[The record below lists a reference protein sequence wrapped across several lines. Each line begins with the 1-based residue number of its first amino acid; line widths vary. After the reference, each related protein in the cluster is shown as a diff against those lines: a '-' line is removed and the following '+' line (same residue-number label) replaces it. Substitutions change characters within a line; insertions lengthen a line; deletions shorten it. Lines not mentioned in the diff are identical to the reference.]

1 MALTKKLPL
10 LNSEAKQMRFLIG
23 LYQEAENSQ
32 SVLKLRLAATN
43 NAARLERVANEIK
56 SIAGSLI
63 MTIPDKKIG
72 AFLASTRNMQME
84 LHQTRDMD
92 MSGEYT
98 NIPTEAFRT
107 VCAVACTE
115 KCELCLGCN
124 EDYEA
129 CDLRKALDAFLMVDV
144 EKDMYRCPYKDFD
157 WSENIEQST

>member
-43 NAARLERVANEIK
+43 NAARLEHAANEIK

-84 LHQTRDMD
+84 LHTQRDID
-92 MSGEYT
+92 VSKDFT
-98 NIPTEAFRT
+98 NVPTAAFRS
-107 VCAVACTE
+107 VCAAACTE
-115 KCELCLGCN
+115 KCQLCFGDDD
-124 EDYEA
+124 EYQA
-129 CDLRKALDAFLMVDV
+129 CSLRKALDSFLMIDV
-144 EKDMYRCPYKDFD
+144 EKEFYHCPYKDFD
-157 WSENIEQST
+157 WSEDLDQST

>member
-1 MALTKKLPL
+1 MAMTKKLPL
-10 LNSEAKQMRFLIG
+10 LNSEAKQIRFLIG

-43 NAARLERVANEIK
+43 NAARLEHAANEIK
-56 SIAGSLI
+56 SIAGNLI

-92 MSGEYT
+92 MRGEYT
-98 NIPTEAFRT
+98 NVPTEAFRN
-107 VCAVACTE
+107 VCATACTE

-124 EDYEA
+124 EDYET
-129 CDLRKALDAFLMVDV
+129 CKLREALDAFLMVDV

-157 WSENIEQST
+157 

>member
-43 NAARLERVANEIK
+43 NAARLERAANEIK

-84 LHQTRDMD
+84 LHQGVIWYPVTFCRYRDWLWRIKLVLEVM
-92 MSGEYT
+92 T
-98 NIPTEAFRT
+98 Q
-107 VCAVACTE
+107 C
-115 KCELCLGCN
+115 
-124 EDYEA
+124 
-129 CDLRKALDAFLMVDV
+129 
-144 EKDMYRCPYKDFD
+144 
-157 WSENIEQST
+157 